1 MKMTKKSSVFKKNL
15 PEINQLLKS
24 GHSYLELIDYLKN
37 EKELDLSL
45 STFKLY
51 LHRYNSLSNQKDSF
65 NNTLS
70 NLDNNKLDNSKIDNR
85 SSQDHHS
92 IENQTSKI
100 EKNDDLI
107 LDKETKSDIITTE
120 NDNAELSLT
129 QKALNYSP
137 SETRSKIDDKVKNL
151 IRSHGNKAK

>member
-1 MKMTKKSSVFKKNL
+1 MKKKSSVFKRNL

-24 GHSYLELIDYLKN
+24 GHSYLELVDYLKD
-37 EKELDLSL
+37 EKDLDLSL

-51 LHRYNSLSNQKDSF
+51 LHRYNSLSNQKNGF
-65 NNTLS
+65 NNALS
-70 NLDNNKLDNSKIDNR
+70 NLDHNELDNALIQDQQI
-85 SSQDHHS
+85 SQ
-92 IENQTSKI
+92 NQDSSKI
-100 EKNDDLI
+100 EKNNDLI

-120 NDNAELSLT
+120 NDNTELSLT

-151 IRSHGNKAK
+151 IRSHGSKTK